1 MFNRQYFLTFALC
14 GLSLCIEPLSIGN
27 LAPKVQA
34 QTTAKVTLQKNRR
47 FIGFKPPGQS
57 QPNYTIGAATRS
69 SGQVCD
75 RDRIVSQRTLTA
87 LVSSADRATTVR
99 DRPTFLVYVPKTSAK
114 RANLIVKDA
123 SEGYFYEKTFTL
135 PKQPGIISIDLPKD
149 APKLQSGKK
158 YSWSVVLVC
167 GQSTRPNDPFVTG
180 LVTKT
185 KNLQLSDRLEKASLV
200 DRANAYQN
208 NLIWYDTLA
217 AVAKLKKSQPANS
230 EAINT
235 WQKLLEEVN
244 LPDLANMPLMV
255 IK

>member
-1 MFNRQYFLTFALC
+1 MFNRQKFLTFVLC
-14 GLSLCIEPLSIGN
+14 GLSLGVEPLLLNN
-27 LAPKVQA
+27 LTAKVQA
-34 QTTAKVTLQKNRR
+34 QTTAKVIVQKNRR

-69 SGQVCD
+69 SGQVCN
-75 RDRIVSQRTLTA
+75 RDRIFSERTLTA
-87 LVSSADRATTVR
+87 LVSSADSATTVKE
-99 DRPTFLVYVPKTSAK
+99 RPTFLVYVPKTSAT

-123 SEGYFYEKTFTL
+123 SERYFYKKTFAL
-135 PKQPGIISIDLPKD
+135 PKQPGIVSIDLPKD
-149 APKLQSGKK
+149 APKLQNGKK

-167 GQSTRPNDPFVTG
+167 GRSTRPNDPFVTG

-185 KNLQLSDRLEKASLV
+185 KNLQLSTELEKASLFA
-200 DRANAYQN
+200 RANAYQK

-217 AVAKLKKSQPANS
+217 TVAKLKKLQPDNS
-230 EAINT
+230 ENVNT

-244 LPDLANMPLMV
+244 LADISTVPLTL

>member
-1 MFNRQYFLTFALC
+1 MSNRQYFLTLALC
-14 GLSLCIEPLSIGN
+14 GLSLCMEPLLLNNS
-27 LAPKVQA
+27 AAKVQA
-34 QTTAKVTLQKNRR
+34 QTTAKVNVQKNRR

-69 SGQVCD
+69 NGQVCQSD
-75 RDRIVSQRTLTA
+75 RVASERTLTA
-87 LVSSADRATTVR
+87 LVSSADKATTVR

-114 RANLIVKDA
+114 QATLIVKDA
-123 SEGYFYEKTFTL
+123 SEGYFYEKTFSL
-135 PKQPGIISIDLPKD
+135 PKKPGIVSIDLPKN
-149 APKLQSGKK
+149 APTLQNGKK

-180 LVTKT
+180 IVTKT
-185 KNLQLSDRLEKASLV
+185 KNSQLSTKLEKASLL
-200 DRANAYQN
+200 DRANAYQK

-217 AVAKLKKSQPANS
+217 TVAKLTKIQPGNL
-230 EAINT
+230 EALHT

-244 LPDLANMPLMV
+244 LSDLATEPLMV